1 MGDGQTATETLAK
14 PSNGPCFT
22 EAFVFQDAGGH
33 RHEIQLHYIEEEF
46 LASCK
51 CVSVEP
57 R

>member
-1 MGDGQTATETLAK
+1 MGDGQTATENLAK

-51 CVSVEP
+51 YVSVEP
-57 R
+57 